1 MAWQPVAGLVPQYQK
16 SNGDLAS
23 GFYLKF
29 FASGTSTAINMATD
43 NTGGT
48 ELAKCQINSS
58 GYPIT
63 AASAIFI
70 PHIDQTY
77 KLSLFPTEADADANT
92 NAEWTIDALEP
103 IAPTSSGTKH
113 LATTAL
119 MTADT
124 TATLGDFYTIDDY
137 ATGRDSGV
145 MYFEVVAAGTGT
157 EDLGEFFDH
166 DTLSLQFRQNL
177 PSPVNMLRYGLVGD
191 GVTDNVTQGQR
202 LLDAVNDIEID
213 ESNTFY
219 FSAQLTRSASNFNI
233 RGVNGR
239 TSILSFDATDA
250 SALFLIRDA
259 GNIVASSTLKN
270 FAVTGLDT
278 ATGGAFEVEDAS
290 TILFEDIYVEDFSA
304 NPATNFGIKF
314 RGREFLRVKRF
325 SAKDVTIPLLF
336 LDNPNASTL
345 DNDVVHLSDLNLNV
359 SDRVNGIGV
368 DFRGTDNTSITIDG
382 QNSIAVT
389 HHGIKVEN
397 SSSTDSLDLKIS
409 GVRVE
414 QGDVAFARGVLT
426 LTGNALDT
434 ETVVIGASTYTFQTT
449 LTDVDKNVLIGV
461 DASATLDNLAAAM
474 NLTAG
479 AGTTYAASTTAQ
491 ADGVTALAL
500 DGDVLGVGAGVDGSQ
515 ATTETLT
522 NGSWGAATLKAQK
535 DTGYGIYLNQ
545 SSSSAYQNVVLE
557 NIRVSLDNNGFYLRE
572 LKRVCINHST
582 ISGGYG
588 HESINVN
595 GTVDFLSL
603 NQFKRPTEA
612 QETNTGLSDF
622 KIETADSTIEYLSKR
637 NSVNLSS
644 GQGIHIASVLNL
656 LGNNLAAPVLGDSLT
671 SNVNEVIANDGNL
684 VDLPF
689 PAAVQ
694 GFGTIMAG
702 DDTGGIRAYAQFYF
716 DDSGTTTV
724 VNAVNTTNTAS
735 TASNLNIYQTAN
747 QIRVEN
753 KLGASTRV
761 TISAMYFNSAL
772 A

>member
-16 SNGDLAS
+16 ANGDLAS
-23 GFYLKF
+23 GYYLKF

-63 AASAIFI
+63 DASAIFV
-70 PHIDQTY
+70 PHIDQDY
-77 KLSLFPTEADADANT
+77 RVGLFPTSTDADNNT
-92 NAEWTIDALEP
+92 NGIWPDLDLTP
-103 IAPTSSGTKH
+103 IAPTSAGSKQ

-124 TATLGDFYTIDDY
+124 TATLGDYYTIDDY
-137 ATGRDSGV
+137 ATGRGSGV
-145 MYFEVVAAGTGT
+145 MFFSVVAAGTGT
-157 EDLGEFFDH
+157 EDLGEYFDH
-166 DTLSLQFRQNL
+166 DTLALQFKQNL

-202 LLDAVNDIEID
+202 LLDSENDIEID

-219 FSAQLTRSASNFNI
+219 FSSQLTRSVSNFNI
-233 RGVNGR
+233 QGVNGR
-239 TSILSFDATDA
+239 TSVLSYDATDG
-250 SALFLIRDA
+250 SGLFLIRDA

-278 ATGGAFEVEDAS
+278 ATGGAVEVEDAS

-304 NPATNFGIKF
+304 NPATNFGVKF
-314 RGREFLRVKRF
+314 KGREFIRVKRF
-325 SAKDVTIPLLF
+325 IAKDVTIPLLF
-336 LDNPNASTL
+336 LDNPNATTL

-359 SDRVNGIGV
+359 SDNVNGIGV
-368 DFRGTDNTSITIDG
+368 DFRGSDNTSITIDG

-397 SSSTDSLDLKIS
+397 SSATDSLDLKIS

-434 ETVVIGASTYTFQTT
+434 ETVVIGATTYTFQTT
-449 LTDVDKNVLIGV
+449 LTDVDGNVLIGV
-461 DASATLDNLAAAM
+461 DASATIDNLASAM
-474 NLTAG
+474 NLTTG
-479 AGTTYAASTTAQ
+479 AGTTYAASMTAQ

-522 NGSWGAATLKAQK
+522 NGSWGDTTLKAQA

-545 SSSSAYQNVVLE
+545 SGSSAYQNVILE

-588 HESINVN
+588 HESVNVN
-595 GTVDFLSL
+595 GTVDFLAL
-603 NQFKRPTEA
+603 NQFNRPTEA

-622 KIETADSTIEYLSKR
+622 KIETADSTVEYLSKR
-637 NSVNLSS
+637 DSINLSS
-644 GQGIHIASVLNL
+644 SQGLHIGSVMNL
-656 LGNNLAAPVLGDSLT
+656 LGNNFASPVLGDSLT
-671 SNVNEVIANDGNL
+671 SNVNEVIANDGTL

-689 PAAVQ
+689 PEAVQ
-694 GFGTIMAG
+694 GFGTIMAA
-702 DDTGGIRAYAQFYF
+702 DDTGGVRAYAQFYF

-724 VNAVNTTNTAS
+724 VNAVNTTNTATTS
-735 TASNLNIYQTAN
+735 SNLNIYQTAN

-761 TISAMYFNSAL
+761 VIDARYYNSAL
-772 A
+772 S

>member
-16 SNGDLAS
+16 ANGDLAS
-23 GFYLKF
+23 GYYLKF
-29 FASGTSTAINMATD
+29 FKAGTSTATNMATD

-48 ELAKCQINSS
+48 QLAKCQINSS

-63 AASAIFI
+63 DASAIFI
-70 PHIDQTY
+70 PHVDQTY
-77 KLSLFPTEADADANT
+77 KASLFPSSADADANT
-92 NAEWTIDALEP
+92 NAEWTVDDLEP
-103 IAPTSSGTKH
+103 IAPTSAGSKQ

-124 TATLGDFYTIDDY
+124 TATLGDSYTVDDY
-137 ATGRDSGV
+137 ATGRGSGV
-145 MYFEVVAAGTGT
+145 MFFEVVAAGTGT

-166 DTLSLQFRQNL
+166 DTLSLQFQQNL

-202 LLDAVNDIEID
+202 LADSGNDILID
-213 ESNTFY
+213 AGNTFY
-219 FSAQLTRSASNFNI
+219 FSAQLTRSASNLNI

-259 GNIVASSTLKN
+259 GNIVASSTFKN
-270 FAVTGLDT
+270 FAITGLDT
-278 ATGGAFEVEDAS
+278 ATGGAIEIEDAS
-290 TILFEDIYVEDFSA
+290 TVLFEDVYIEDFSA
-304 NPATNFGIKF
+304 NPATNFGIKVK
-314 RGREFLRVKRF
+314 GREFIRVNRLI
-325 SAKDVTIPLLF
+325 AKDVTIPLLF
-336 LDNPNASTL
+336 LDNPNATTL
-345 DNDVVHLSDLNLNV
+345 DNDVVHISDVNLNV
-359 SDRVNGIGV
+359 SDNVNGIGI
-368 DFRGTDNTSITIDG
+368 DFRGSDNTSITIDG
-382 QNSIAVT
+382 QSSIAVT
-389 HHGIKVEN
+389 HHGVKVEN
-397 SSSTDSLDLKIS
+397 SSATDSLDLKIS
-409 GVRVE
+409 GIRVE
-414 QGDVAFARGVLT
+414 QGDIAFARGVLT

-434 ETVVIGASTYTFQTT
+434 ETVVIGASTYTFQTV
-449 LTDVDKNVLIGV
+449 LTNVDKNVLIGV
-461 DASATLDNLAAAM
+461 DAEATINNLASAM

-500 DGDVLGVGAGVDGSQ
+500 DGDVLGVGGGVDGSQ

-522 NGSWGAATLKAQK
+522 NGSWGAATLKAQA

-545 SSSSAYQNVVLE
+545 PGTSSFQNVILD
-557 NIRVSLDNNGFYLRE
+557 NIRISLDNNGYYLRN
-572 LKRVCINHST
+572 LKRVCINHCS

-588 HESINVN
+588 HESLNVDN
-595 GTVDFLSL
+595 SVNFLSL
-603 NQFKRPTEA
+603 NQFHRPTEA

-622 KIETADSTIEYLSKR
+622 LISSASSSVEYFTSDPAI
-637 NSVNLSS
+637 NLSS
-644 GQGIHIASVLNL
+644 GQGIHIQSVLNL
-656 LGNNLAAPVLGDSLT
+656 QGNNLGAPILGDSLT
-671 SNVNEVIANDGNL
+671 SNVNEVIANDGFL

-689 PAAVQ
+689 PVDVQ

-716 DDSGTTTV
+716 DDSGITTV
-724 VNAVNTTNTAS
+724 VNAVNVTTIVTTA
-735 TASNLNIYQTAN
+735 ANLNIYQIAN

-761 TISAMYFNSAL
+761 TIDARYFNSSL
-772 A
+772 S